1 MLLMPSGEPL
11 CGPSFVQC
19 RFTYNGAWNE
29 ALYRFADE
37 LLEGLTQLWKRGYS
51 QLVFYLEACDSA
63 SLFES
68 YDTQLRSLSIL
79 AVTASRAAEN
89 AYATYVLIP
98 QPLPS
103 RYAGPVLVFVPN
115 HVSDRYCCDYF
126 RPPSC
131 TVAGEDI
138 GACLGDLW
146 SAFIWEDIDLGSAN
160 ETLRTQIAASKEK
173 ILPKGDQVPACLA
186 IVCGLT
192 PRISH
197 WDPRLSLFQGSHV
210 CQFGDAAIADEP
222 LSAFF
227 GAPIGQPINR
237 SPATL
242 AWHSIPSRSARLQP
256 LDTGS
261 TGAAGR
267 HAPLAIMK
275 EKVRRGRLEAAM
287 RGVMQRTGSM
297 VDPEVGTL
305 ADGSEGRYSCYREL
319 VGTWS
324 LACGDLDEFS
334 AGLMRSL
341 WSLCAEWHVSPSV
354 DKAKQAVRDECASAS
369 SSDKAAGARVG

>member
-1 MLLMPSGEPL
+1 MHGGLVPSYSDARVTKETVLGVLTCNMSAIGDGPCLKTLRGDRILVYWAGHGGDKMLLMPSGEPL

-103 RYAGPVLVFVPN
+103 RYASPVLVFVPN

-197 WDPRLSLFQGSHV
+197 WDPRL
-210 CQFGDAAIADEP
+210 
-222 LSAFF
+222 
-227 GAPIGQPINR
+227 
-237 SPATL
+237 
-242 AWHSIPSRSARLQP
+242 
-256 LDTGS
+256 
-261 TGAAGR
+261 
-267 HAPLAIMK
+267 
-275 EKVRRGRLEAAM
+275 
-287 RGVMQRTGSM
+287 
-297 VDPEVGTL
+297 
-305 ADGSEGRYSCYREL
+305 
-319 VGTWS
+319 
-324 LACGDLDEFS
+324 
-334 AGLMRSL
+334 
-341 WSLCAEWHVSPSV
+341 
-354 DKAKQAVRDECASAS
+354 
-369 SSDKAAGARVG
+369 